1 MLKKIM
7 LVVVA
12 AVFLIGTESLF
23 AADKKKAEPTQRQ
36 AARAPQQQKSR
47 TLQVARQKAARE
59 AQAKRAEEMRKKRQ
73 QEAMQKKRQQE
84 AAKKA
89 QALRGK
95 KPQEEAAKKK
105 SATQSRVS
113 RRPQQSRT
121 GQNLLPMQQMF
132 GKWLDEMNKAYR
144 DNDRQKMGQLL
155 RRMQQLTQRVQQAGT
170 TAGQRWQQFRD
181 GRTGIERPRPGLSIS
196 PRGMWGCGRGR
207 CMMGRGG
214 PGFQGRG
221 MMGRG
226 GPGFQGRGMMG
237 RGGPGFQGRVMMGR
251 SGPDMPPGP
260 PKPDSSRSRRPGRF
274 VPELKDAKPES
285 RRPGSRND

>member
-23 AADKKKAEPTQRQ
+23 AADRKKAEPTQRQ
-36 AARAPQQQKSR
+36 GARAPQQQKSQ

-84 AAKKA
+84 AASKA
-89 QALRGK
+89 QALRGTK
-95 KPQEEAAKKK
+95 QQEAAKKK

-121 GQNLLPMQQMF
+121 GQNLLPMQQVF

-181 GRTGIERPRPGLSIS
+181 GRTGIERPRTGLSIS

-214 PGFQGRG
+214 PGF
-221 MMGRG
+221 
-226 GPGFQGRGMMG
+226 
-237 RGGPGFQGRVMMGR
+237 
-251 SGPDMPPGP
+251 
-260 PKPDSSRSRRPGRF
+260 
-274 VPELKDAKPES
+274 
-285 RRPGSRND
+285 